1 MAPLHRL
8 QRSAVTNYI
17 SNLLR
22 AIDTVRSDPAQLR
35 NLVYE
40 LARMRVGQ
48 TTASHLN
55 AEADIGEQLR
65 LLDMAIHRVE
75 ILSRLDD
82 EISDSIPPTLADRAM
97 SSAQPRDPSINVNSF
112 QSTRQSELYDGP
124 VDLDKQPNIQPL
136 SIYEEGHSSLH
147 DRLSLSTYFRPIQ
160 IWNVET
166 GQEGSLL
173 RSRRGETFWI
183 ALSLVTAAS
192 VALMAFLITYMLLTD
207 YGNGS
212 LHRADPIQEVSS
224 PAKTSISEP
233 ARSSVASPNT
243 STDSQALG
251 FPLPTAYGIYAASEG
266 RLIELRALP
275 ISVPDPRIAISAT
288 IATPSETI
296 VSTGKVQFVI
306 FRRDALFGAPDRIS
320 VRVVARVARELR
332 FVNSKP
338 VMATKPEGEWAIR
351 SNSYEFRVGPVPD
364 HSEMLLVHSEEETPL
379 PAGRYALVLKGIGY
393 DFTVAGP
400 VTDPAQC
407 IERTD
412 AANGTIYSECRKGS
426 N

>member
-40 LARMRVGQ
+40 LARMRVSQ

-112 QSTRQSELYDGP
+112 PSTRESELYDAP

-136 SIYEEGHSSLH
+136 SIYEEGRSSLH

-173 RSRRGETFWI
+173 RSRRGENVLDCGVI
-183 ALSLVTAAS
+183 
-192 VALMAFLITYMLLTD
+192 
-207 YGNGS
+207 GNGRKR
-212 LHRADPIQEVSS
+212 RADGVSDYLH
-224 PAKTSISEP
+224 AADRLWEWI
-233 ARSSVASPNT
+233 VAP
-243 STDSQALG
+243 
-251 FPLPTAYGIYAASEG
+251 
-266 RLIELRALP
+266 
-275 ISVPDPRIAISAT
+275 
-288 IATPSETI
+288 
-296 VSTGKVQFVI
+296 
-306 FRRDALFGAPDRIS
+306 
-320 VRVVARVARELR
+320 
-332 FVNSKP
+332 
-338 VMATKPEGEWAIR
+338 
-351 SNSYEFRVGPVPD
+351 
-364 HSEMLLVHSEEETPL
+364 
-379 PAGRYALVLKGIGY
+379 
-393 DFTVAGP
+393 
-400 VTDPAQC
+400 C
-407 IERTD
+407 
-412 AANGTIYSECRKGS
+412 GS
-426 N
+426 NPGGIIAGKDIDI